1 MPKLHFVQPEFATLS
16 CDLPEGKTTVGRSS
30 KNTIVL
36 NDPSVSALHCEVV
49 VSWNE
54 VILRDPGSSNG
65 TWVAGVRVKGQ
76 LPANHGDIIR
86 FGGVEAR
93 LKLDGIPEDDATAV
107 TANIAASRAVRS
119 QADPASFR
127 KVVGKDPVGDD
138 TRNPTRSVPAPVR
151 AEPEGVSAPAPSAPS
166 KPAEPGGSPARW
178 WLAAAIVA
186 VVLAVAVVWWMK
198 SSR

>member
-30 KNTIVL
+30 KNTLVL
-36 NDPSVSALHCEVV
+36 NDASVSAKHCEVV

-54 VILRDPGSSNG
+54 VILRDQGSSNG

-76 LPANHGDIIR
+76 LPANHGDLIR

-93 LKLDGIPEDDATAV
+93 LELDGVPDDDATAV
-107 TANIAASRAVRS
+107 TANIAASRSARS

-127 KVVGKDPVGDD
+127 KVVGSDSVSDD
-138 TRNPTRSVPAPVR
+138 TRNPTMSIPEPVRPEPKAVGAPVQ
-151 AEPEGVSAPAPSAPS
+151 PLPPKSMD
-166 KPAEPGGSPARW
+166 PGGSPARR
-178 WLAAAIVA
+178 WLAAV
-186 VVLAVAVVWWMK
+186 VVLMVLALAAVWWIQA
-198 SSR
+198 SR